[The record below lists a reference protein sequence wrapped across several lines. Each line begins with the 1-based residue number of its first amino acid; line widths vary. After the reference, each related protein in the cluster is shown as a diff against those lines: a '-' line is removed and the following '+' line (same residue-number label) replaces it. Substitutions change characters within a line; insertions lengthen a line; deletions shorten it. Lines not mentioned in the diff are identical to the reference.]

1 MLGWDSLL
9 GKQTDEHVTV
19 LSGTFS
25 IGMGDKLDQTQDH
38 DFKAGGYAVAPAHMN
53 HFAWTKTGA
62 TIQVNLMG
70 PFDMTYANPTD
81 DPRSAKAK

>member
-1 MLGWDSLL
+1 
-9 GKQTDEHVTV
+9 
-19 LSGTFS
+19 
-25 IGMGDKLDQTQDH
+25 
-38 DFKAGGYAVAPAHMN
+38 MN

-81 DPRSAKAK
+81 DPRSAKAM

>member
-1 MLGWDSLL
+1 MLGWDSQL

-38 DFKAGGYAVAPAHMN
+38 DFKAGGYAVACPHESFRLDEN
-53 HFAWTKTGA
+53 RR
-62 TIQVNLMG
+62 
-70 PFDMTYANPTD
+70 D
-81 DPRSAKAK
+81 DSSELDGSI